1 MDGSRIDSGD
11 DYLSVIS
18 ELVTLADLVL
28 LCSISSLTCYI
39 LLLFPTSLV
48 RTPLFS
54 ILCFAFG
61 YGPAPLLLVIIA
73 PFLTEHISTALGLH
87 KSFEMSGSTLM
98 QTVQQIY
105 SVLNSFQ
112 GAGFLLDFESRTPE
126 LVNPATF
133 RETHVIWIFTAL
145 NTLYVISILL
155 LLRLDRKSNLGN
167 IEHAKLHDIKEGYK
181 VLEQQSS
188 GDVTESNILPARIA
202 RSKLQVWRVR
212 IYIGL
217 GFVVLLAT
225 WISFGVV
232 MGYRRS

>member
-1 MDGSRIDSGD
+1 
-11 DYLSVIS
+11 
-18 ELVTLADLVL
+18 VTLADLVL

-188 GDVTESNILPARIA
+188 GNLTESNILPPRIA

-212 IYIGL
+212 IYMGL
-217 GFVVLLAT
+217 GFVVLSTT